1 MQVRKQPVSCNTRFN
16 GRGTTSGV
24 CKHRCKRDGMGKN
37 DAIESFAKASIKSQP
52 AMKRPQPFLDLFLTL
67 WLGDWR
73 EQLQQLNSVIER
85 DYKNKSKHK
94 HSVRKIKV
102 VNAN

>member
-1 MQVRKQPVSCNTRFN
+1 
-16 GRGTTSGV
+16 
-24 CKHRCKRDGMGKN
+24 MGKD

-73 EQLQQLNSVIER
+73 EKL
-85 DYKNKSKHK
+85 
-94 HSVRKIKV
+94 
-102 VNAN
+102 